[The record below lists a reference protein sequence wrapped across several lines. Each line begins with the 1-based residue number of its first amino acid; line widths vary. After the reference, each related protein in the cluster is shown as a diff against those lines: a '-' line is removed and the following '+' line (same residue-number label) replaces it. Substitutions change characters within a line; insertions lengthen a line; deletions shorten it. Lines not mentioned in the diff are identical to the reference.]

1 MDMLNEQNR
10 RTSMGTIDVHHDG
23 GVATIIISDP
33 PQNRLGLDLVQRL
46 SAAVDSIDAS
56 TARVLMIGGAGDHFS
71 FGADLAEW
79 LDTDVAGIRRYLVR
93 LNQLYQQVEG
103 LQIPTIAVVRGA
115 CMGGGFELALH
126 CDLIV
131 AARDA
136 QFRFPEAT
144 IALCPLGGGLQ
155 RLAERAGRAQAARM
169 ALLSDPLSGA
179 DAHQLGMIARLA
191 EPADVADVADDLASQ
206 LAEGPALAYAAS
218 KAILKGWS
226 QGGLG
231 VADRL
236 LLDIGDTVLNS
247 HDFARGVP
255 NAVDAI
261 RRNVP
266 RPSIV
271 YNGQ

>member
-1 MDMLNEQNR
+1 
-10 RTSMGTIDVHHDG
+10 MGTIDVHHDG
-23 GVATIIISDP
+23 GVATITISDP

-56 TARVLMIGGAGDHFS
+56 SARVLMIRGAGDHFS
-71 FGADLAEW
+71 FGADLAGW
-79 LDTDVAGIRRYLVR
+79 LDTDVAGVRRYLIR

-103 LQIPTIAVVRGA
+103 LQIPTIAVVHGA

-155 RLAERAGRAQAARM
+155 RLAERASRAQAARM
-169 ALLSDPLSGA
+169 ALLSDPLSAA

-191 EPADVADVADDLASQ
+191 EPADVADVADDLARQ
-206 LAEGPALAYAAS
+206 LAEGRPALAYAAS

-247 HDFARGVP
+247 QDFARGVP